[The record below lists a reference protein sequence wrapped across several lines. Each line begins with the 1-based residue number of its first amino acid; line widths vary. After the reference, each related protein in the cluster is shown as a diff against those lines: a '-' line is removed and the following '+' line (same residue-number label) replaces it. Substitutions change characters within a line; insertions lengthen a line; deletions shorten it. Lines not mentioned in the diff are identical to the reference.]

1 MTDTSRRQVIAATAT
16 GTTLSLAGCSA
27 LDDDE
32 TPDTESSDS
41 GVTIAVDIEERI
53 AEREAEIQQQLE
65 DEELSQEEAQ
75 AEFQTAQLEALEN
88 AVEAVESDV
97 AGIDGLTVSGTSTQA
112 GALLVEGE
120 PAAMIETL
128 ENDAVSALVSAAQF
142 EQIQDAD
149 GE

>member
-75 AEFQTAQLEALEN
+75 AEFQTAQLEALQKRRRGGRVGCGRHRWAHSERDQHP
-88 AVEAVESDV
+88 SR
-97 AGIDGLTVSGTSTQA
+97 
-112 GALLVEGE
+112 
-120 PAAMIETL
+120 
-128 ENDAVSALVSAAQF
+128 SASR
-142 EQIQDAD
+142 
-149 GE
+149 